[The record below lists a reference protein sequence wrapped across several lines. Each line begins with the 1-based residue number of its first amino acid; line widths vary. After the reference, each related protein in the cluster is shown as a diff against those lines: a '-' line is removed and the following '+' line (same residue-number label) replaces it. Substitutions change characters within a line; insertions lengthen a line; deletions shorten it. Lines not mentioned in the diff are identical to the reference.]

1 MTPVQPKTVRA
12 KIYGFRQRPMKNDE
26 IKPLEET
33 QMKVKKILSVLLVI
47 SMLCSFAFCFASA
60 ADAKAIGKALISFV
74 DNGVRTET
82 GVTYPN
88 ALGTIYAQSAID
100 IYTGDTVATV
110 TKRFVEDVKGA
121 TANIVD
127 TVWGT
132 KYLASI
138 ANVTTDSGKKIAS
151 FGEFDGGSWSGWMY
165 KVNNRFSDD
174 AIDTI
179 AVESD
184 DVIEWVFSCQ
194 AGPDVGKDFSETSAA
209 ITGLTFSTGSLAP
222 AFSADTKDYT
232 LTVSK
237 DVTAVKAVAAL
248 KDYATE
254 VTYTLVHGD
263 KSTAYKYNREIP
275 VADGDKI
282 IISTKKVTDLYDS
295 SYNYLET
302 VTDTDSVTVTVKVSS
317 DKSSIVDSILAF
329 FRLIIDFFRNIFGK
343 LK

>member
-1 MTPVQPKTVRA
+1 
-12 KIYGFRQRPMKNDE
+12 
-26 IKPLEET
+26 
-33 QMKVKKILSVLLVI
+33 MKVKKILSVLLAI
-47 SMLCSFAFCFASA
+47 SMLCSFAFCFAGA
-60 ADAKAIGKALISFV
+60 ADAKAAVGKAFISFV
-74 DNGVRTET
+74 DNGVRTES

-100 IYTGDTVATV
+100 IYSGDTVATV

-127 TVWGT
+127 TAWGT

-151 FGEFDGGSWSGWMY
+151 FGEFDAGSWSGWMY

-222 AFSADTKDYT
+222 AFSTGTKDYT

-237 DVTAVKAVAAL
+237 NVTSLKATAEL

-282 IISTKKVTDLYDS
+282 VISTKKVTDLYDS
-295 SYNYLET
+295 SFNYLET

-317 DKSSIVDSILAF
+317 DKSSSIVDSILAF

>member
-1 MTPVQPKTVRA
+1 
-12 KIYGFRQRPMKNDE
+12 
-26 IKPLEET
+26 
-33 QMKVKKILSVLLVI
+33 
-47 SMLCSFAFCFASA
+47 
-60 ADAKAIGKALISFV
+60 
-74 DNGVRTET
+74 
-82 GVTYPN
+82 
-88 ALGTIYAQSAID
+88 
-100 IYTGDTVATV
+100 
-110 TKRFVEDVKGA
+110 
-121 TANIVD
+121 
-127 TVWGT
+127 
-132 KYLASI
+132 
-138 ANVTTDSGKKIAS
+138 
-151 FGEFDGGSWSGWMY
+151 MY